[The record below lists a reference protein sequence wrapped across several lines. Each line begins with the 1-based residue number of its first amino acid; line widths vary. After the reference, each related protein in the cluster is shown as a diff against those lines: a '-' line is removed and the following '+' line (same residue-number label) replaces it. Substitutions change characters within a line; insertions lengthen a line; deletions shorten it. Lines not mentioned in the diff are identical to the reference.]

1 MIFVAIS
8 LAATVSYLVRRPSR
22 LTQRAVFRTPPA
34 VCHVLSAPATTILSP
49 QQSLMHTRCIHMDVV
64 RVGSGPLLA
73 DAHPQ
78 YARRRERNTK
88 QAETA
93 PSAANPST
101 QHTQPARVT
110 KIEFRVSQ
118 KACWRSAEK
127 KLGGEGLAG
136 WVSLM
141 ARDDGGQHRRTI
153 NKDYKV
159 TFADISIAINL
170 SRNH

>member
-1 MIFVAIS
+1 MIILIFFVGTPQS
-8 LAATVSYLVRRPSR
+8 TGVRRPSR

-34 VCHVLSAPATTILSP
+34 VCHVLWAPATTILSP
-49 QQSLMHTRCIHMDVV
+49 QQSLMHMRCIHMDVV

-118 KACWRSAEK
+118 RRVGARLK
-127 KLGGEGLAG
+127 KSWVARVWLGKSPG
-136 WVSLM
+136 
-141 ARDDGGQHRRTI
+141 R
-153 NKDYKV
+153 
-159 TFADISIAINL
+159 
-170 SRNH
+170 